1 MSSINSQHDLQYSL
15 PLSTLPPASRNPHW
29 QQNSGCAC
37 TVSSMMT
44 PSRMPDA
51 SPVMTMRAL
60 LPAGACCPAMA
71 ASADGDGFAG
81 RGGGAFRPSAVAAV
95 AAFAAAARAAGD
107 GPGNGG
113 GIAALRRHWLTVRG
127 TVTVHSQLQGILRVA
142 SSWAGFGLV

>member
-1 MSSINSQHDLQYSL
+1 
-15 PLSTLPPASRNPHW
+15 
-29 QQNSGCAC
+29 
-37 TVSSMMT
+37 
-44 PSRMPDA
+44 
-51 SPVMTMRAL
+51 
-60 LPAGACCPAMA
+60 MA

-127 TVTVHSQLQGILRVA
+127 TVTVHQSGHFAIWRVRGPDLAWFARSNGAGDDPTPPRHLPALPA
-142 SSWAGFGLV
+142 SGAAC